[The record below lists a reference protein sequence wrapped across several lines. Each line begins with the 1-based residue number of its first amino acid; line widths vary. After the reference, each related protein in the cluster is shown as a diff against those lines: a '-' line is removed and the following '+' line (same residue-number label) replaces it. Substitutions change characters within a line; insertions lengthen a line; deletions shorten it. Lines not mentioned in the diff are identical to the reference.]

1 MSMEYLTSGN
11 EIVDAMGSINISGNI
26 ILAIWYKTITKENGK
41 PYLLA
46 IVILADIVYWYR
58 PSEVRNQGTG
68 HILGWKKK
76 FSEDILRQSYQYY
89 ADLFGESKKTVK
101 TAMDKLERLQVIR
114 REFRTVSY
122 GDGLVCNNLMYVEL
136 KPDMLYRLTFPEEIP
151 AMNGENNSYAD
162 VSDVKMGGRLPTKS
176 DTPIEISG
184 GVSQMGYRY
193 LQNGIQ
199 VMTKRIT
206 VSLRN
211 RIQVYPKTERQ
222 IHILLQILLTENL
235 IISIKLTVKLKKRLM
250 RWRMST
256 HTLKSSRR
264 TLNTITT

>member
-1 MSMEYLTSGN
+1 MSMGYLTSGN

-26 ILAIWYKTITKENGK
+26 IPAIWYKTITKENGK

-58 PSEVRNQGTG
+58 PSEVRDQGTG

-101 TAMDKLERLQVIR
+101 TAMDKLEQLQVIK

-122 GDGLVCNNLMYVEL
+122 VDGLVCNNVMYVEL

-176 DTPIEISG
+176 DTPMEISG
-184 GVSQMGYRY
+184 GVYQTGYRH

-206 VSLRN
+206 PSLRN
-211 RIQVYPKTERQ
+211 RIQVYTKTERQ
-222 IHILLQILLTENL
+222 IHILLQILLTENP